1 MNKIEFTDCEFIN
14 NKKLFTSNLLNY
26 SSITV
31 TDIKL
36 YKSIFTNTSFFGND
50 ISNEL
55 AKISLSIDKF

>member
-1 MNKIEFTDCEFIN
+1 MNKIEFTDCTFIN

-31 TDIKL
+31 SDIKL

-50 ISNEL
+50 ISN
-55 AKISLSIDKF
+55 D